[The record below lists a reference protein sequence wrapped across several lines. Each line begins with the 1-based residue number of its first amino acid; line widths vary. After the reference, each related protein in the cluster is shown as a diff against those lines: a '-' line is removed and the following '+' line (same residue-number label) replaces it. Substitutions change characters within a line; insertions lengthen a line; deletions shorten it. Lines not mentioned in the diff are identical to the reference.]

1 VLLPSKLRLEIT
13 LVEKGQ
19 LRKTDCGA
27 KVFISR
33 ELADSGKDS
42 RMRDART
49 HEQDLIAGDLLED
62 TTTKSRQAMVVYY
75 RTY

>member
-1 VLLPSKLRLEIT
+1 
-13 LVEKGQ
+13 
-19 LRKTDCGA
+19 
-27 KVFISR
+27 VFISR